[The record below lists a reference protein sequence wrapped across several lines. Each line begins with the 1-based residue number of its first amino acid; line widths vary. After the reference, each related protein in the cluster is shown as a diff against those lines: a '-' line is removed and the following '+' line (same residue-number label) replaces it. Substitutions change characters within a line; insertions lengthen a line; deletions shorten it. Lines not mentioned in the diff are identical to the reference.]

1 MPSPS
6 GMGLLMDRHRAE
18 SPAGRVLAF
27 DVGGA
32 NLKAADGRGRVH
44 AETFALWRRP
54 DELAGRLTAI
64 AAAWHPERIVATMT
78 GEIADCFPD
87 RAAGVAAIVAALHSA
102 AGAVEAD
109 LGIYLVD
116 GRLVAPEVVLAA
128 PRAAAASN
136 WHVLARLA
144 AAAAE
149 CDDGLL
155 IDVGSTTTDILL
167 LDRQGARPAA
177 TDDAG
182 RMASGE
188 LVYTGI
194 ERTPLAALVRSLPL
208 AGRRRPLA
216 AEHYASSQDAWLLL
230 GGIPENEA
238 SGDTADGRPATR
250 EGARVRLA
258 HQVLV
263 EPAEVSLD
271 EATLAANRPAAV
283 QVRLVAGAIRRVCA
297 RAHRSPERVV
307 VSGHGA
313 VLAKR
318 ALERAGIFAPAVDL
332 EERLGGA
339 LSRAAPA
346 HALALVALGELR

>member
-1 MPSPS
+1 
-6 GMGLLMDRHRAE
+6 MGEAMDHRHGDRAL
-18 SPAGRVLAF
+18 GGVLAF

-44 AETFALWRRP
+44 AEAFELWRRS
-54 DELAGRLTAI
+54 DELADRLTAI
-64 AAAWHPERIVATMT
+64 AAAWRPGRIVATMT

-87 RAAGVAAIVAALHSA
+87 RPAGVAAIVTALRSA
-102 AGAVEAD
+102 ASAVEAE

-116 GRLVAPEVVLAA
+116 GRLVAPGIALAD
-128 PRAAAASN
+128 PLAAAASN

-144 AAAAE
+144 AAAAA
-149 CDDGLL
+149 CDHGLL
-155 IDVGSTTTDILL
+155 VDVGSTTTDILL
-167 LDRQGARPAA
+167 LDRRGARPLA

-194 ERTPLAALVRSLPL
+194 ERTPLVALVRSLPL
-208 AGRRRPLA
+208 AGRRRRLA
-216 AEHYASSQDAWLLL
+216 AEVYASSRDAWLLL
-230 GGIPENEA
+230 GGIAENAA
-238 SGDTADGRPATR
+238 SGDTSDGRPATR

-258 HQVLV
+258 HQVLL
-263 EPAEVSLD
+263 EPSEVSHD
-271 EATLAANRPAAV
+271 DAERAAERVAAV
-283 QVRLVAGAIRRVCA
+283 QARLVARAIRRVLA
-297 RAHRSPERVV
+297 GAGRSPDRVV

-313 VLAKR
+313 ALADRALGEAGVLAPVVR
-318 ALERAGIFAPAVDL
+318 L

-346 HALALVALGELR
+346 QALAMVALGELP